1 MFDFGFHHN
10 WLNAEH
16 VIDQWT
22 SYFNDGD
29 LEGISKMYHKESSLL
44 PTFLPKILNTQAEIK
59 DYFAKAKEGGV
70 TVELS
75 LTDFAIKRISD
86 DISMVT
92 GSYTFKLESKGGSKY
107 LSWFTFLLDL
117 REKSP
122 IKHHHSSRVPFEF
135 ALGR

>member
-1 MFDFGFHHN
+1 MKSSQVLSPEN
-10 WLNAEH
+10 
-16 VIDQWT
+16 VINQWT

-59 DYFAKAKEGGV
+59 DYFAKAKEGGA

-75 LTDFAIKRISD
+75 STDFTINHISD
-86 DISMVT
+86 NICMVT
-92 GSYTFKLESKGGSKY
+92 GSYTFELESKGDSKY

-117 REKSP
+117 SENSP

-135 ALGR
+135 ALE

>member
-1 MFDFGFHHN
+1 MKSSQVLSPEN
-10 WLNAEH
+10 
-16 VIDQWT
+16 VINQWT

-59 DYFAKAKEGGV
+59 DYFAKAKEGGI

-75 LTDFAIKRISD
+75 LKDLTINHISD
-86 DISMVT
+86 NICMVT
-92 GSYTFKLESKGGSKY
+92 GLYAFKLESKGGSKH

-117 REKSP
+117 SENSP

-135 ALGR
+135 ALE

>member
-1 MFDFGFHHN
+1 MKSSQVLSPKN
-10 WLNAEH
+10 
-16 VIDQWT
+16 VINQWT

-29 LEGISKMYHKESSLL
+29 LEGLSKMYHKESSLL

-59 DYFAKAKEGGV
+59 DYFAKAKEGGA

-75 LTDFAIKRISD
+75 STDFTINHISD
-86 DISMVT
+86 NICMVT
-92 GSYTFKLESKGGSKY
+92 GSYTFKLESKGGSKH

-117 REKSP
+117 SVNSP

-135 ALGR
+135 SLE